1 MKAKIARFL
10 IAFAL
15 KKTVK
20 YLLKNPDFIPGDV
33 DDRVLPILA
42 KYLGV

>member
-10 IAFAL
+10 ISFAL
-15 KKTVK
+15 KRIVK
-20 YLLKNPDFIPGDV
+20 YCIKHPDFIPGDV

-42 KYLGV
+42 KYLGL